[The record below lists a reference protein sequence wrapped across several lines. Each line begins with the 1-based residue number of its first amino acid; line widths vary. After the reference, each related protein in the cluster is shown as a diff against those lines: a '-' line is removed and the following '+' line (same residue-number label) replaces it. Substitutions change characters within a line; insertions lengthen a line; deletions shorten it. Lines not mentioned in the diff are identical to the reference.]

1 MNGDTVVGYAI
12 VFVAVNR
19 DGMSSTMQMFSTRA
33 RSREEAI
40 GTGMMTARDEFPEKR
55 GWYRWD
61 AMAMAITFDMIKDAA
76 LPLAEQMLAEQM
88 SGSDDGRGV
97 PKGLLREPPC

>member
-1 MNGDTVVGYAI
+1 MVNGDAVVGYAI

-19 DGMSSTMQMFSTRA
+19 DGTASTMQMFSPQA

-40 GTGMMTARDEFPEKR
+40 GIGMMTARDEFPESR

-61 AMAMAITFDMIKDAA
+61 AMAMAITFEMIKDAA
-76 LPLAEQMLAEQM
+76 EQMCG
-88 SGSDDGRGV
+88 SGDEGGA
-97 PKGLLREPPC
+97 PKGLLRGKR